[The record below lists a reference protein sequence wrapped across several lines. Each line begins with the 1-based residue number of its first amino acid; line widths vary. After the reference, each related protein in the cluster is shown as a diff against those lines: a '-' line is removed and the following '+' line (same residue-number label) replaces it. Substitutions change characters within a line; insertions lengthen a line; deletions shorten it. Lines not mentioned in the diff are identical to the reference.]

1 MFQINVCLFYKKKKK
16 LQIKMRSYIKMTKV
30 AKAIKQTDKKKKETI
45 TKWFSYKKNGEAIN
59 HDNQK
64 QK

>member
-1 MFQINVCLFYKKKKK
+1 MFVSFIKKKKK

-45 TKWFSYKKNGEAIN
+45 TK
-59 HDNQK
+59 
-64 QK
+64 